1 MRRWTNSLKV
11 FSKLFLFPCR
21 PLIDLAIPPKS
32 KTPYQPQLDQ
42 QTLIRYICFG
52 KLSRPTGT
60 WYNETTYQ
68 RDYSLPFYEIGK
80 CYQLVE
86 NNLASVARSAY
97 PGDLLPQ
104 GAWLGSVR
112 LGTEMDVQIDLGAE
126 RSSKTEKGWKL
137 FNVLL
142 GSWFSEHWEQNLEC
156 NLVFCEVLFI
166 LA

>member
-1 MRRWTNSLKV
+1 MRKWMNFPKV

-32 KTPYQPQLDQ
+32 KTPYKPQLDQ

-52 KLSRPTGT
+52 KLSRPTAT
-60 WYNETTYQ
+60 WYNETIYQ

-97 PGDLLPQ
+97 PGDLQPQ
-104 GAWLGSVR
+104 GAWLGLVK
-112 LGTEMDVQIDLGAE
+112 LGTEMDVQIDRGAE
-126 RSSKTEKGWKL
+126 RRSLYPRLKRGENSLMSFWIPGTK
-137 FNVLL
+137 
-142 GSWFSEHWEQNLEC
+142 SW
-156 NLVFCEVLFI
+156 V
-166 LA
+166 

>member
-1 MRRWTNSLKV
+1 MQLRRKWTNSPKV

-21 PLIDLAIPPKS
+21 TLIDLAIPPKS
-32 KTPYQPQLDQ
+32 KTRYQPQLDQ

-80 CYQLVE
+80 CCQRVE

-104 GAWLGSVR
+104 GGMT
-112 LGTEMDVQIDLGAE
+112 GTSETGDRNGCAE
-126 RSSKTEKGWKL
+126 RSGSRKKLSASETEKG
-137 FNVLL
+137 
-142 GSWFSEHWEQNLEC
+142 
-156 NLVFCEVLFI
+156 
-166 LA
+166 